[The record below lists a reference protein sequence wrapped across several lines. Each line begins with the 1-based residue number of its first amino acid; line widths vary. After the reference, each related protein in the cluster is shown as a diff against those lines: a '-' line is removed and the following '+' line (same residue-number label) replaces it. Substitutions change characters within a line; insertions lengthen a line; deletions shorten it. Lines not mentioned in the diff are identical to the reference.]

1 MEKITATTYDTV
13 DPYQWVTDVAHEAW
27 KARDKEVWTN
37 NIQDLITPDAVILDA
52 GCGLG
57 RLLPR
62 LWTAKKIVMVEPD
75 LRRFL
80 HASLVAKCLINQD
93 NELLKKLHN
102 DDFVQTNEYE
112 RLLKEIY
119 SSPLKSEKVHLLN
132 DVMQSKAI
140 SQYGNFDLI
149 VCSHIFEHIS
159 LDVIQESIAAFYKF
173 LKPNGSL
180 AIFAC
185 KSPIL
190 YHFRDNKEFNHQHIL
205 ITREEFFDICKNGHS
220 AGLGIR
226 YMPFDLFQTLL
237 TNPFNPTLQE
247 TFGDEFKSES
257 EFYQLPATPL
267 FTIKQWEAYHSE
279 LYTHKTMQVG
289 TYIEYP
295 QIQARLYRPIKP
307 IESVAEILDLEY
319 QVNQNE
325 TLKKMHLIDMVVVAK
340 KMDDDYSNPI

>member
-1 MEKITATTYDTV
+1 MKKITASVYDTV
-13 DPYQWVTDVAHEAW
+13 DPHQWVTDLAHEAW
-27 KARDKEVWTN
+27 KARDREVWIN
-37 NIQDLITPDAVILDA
+37 NIQDLITSDAVILDA

-62 LWTAKKIVMVEPD
+62 LWSAKKIVLVEPD
-75 LRRFL
+75 IRRFL
-80 HASLVAKCLINQD
+80 HASVVAKCLINEDQ
-93 NELLKKLHN
+93 ELLKKLQN
-102 DDFVQTNEYE
+102 DDFVQTNEYD
-112 RLLKEIY
+112 RLLQEIN

-140 SQYGNFDLI
+140 SQYGTFDLI

-159 LDVIQESIAAFYKF
+159 LDVIQESLAAFYNF

-180 AIFAC
+180 VIFAC

-190 YHFRDNKEFNHQHIL
+190 YQFRVNKEFSHEHIV

-220 AGLGIR
+220 TGLGVR

-237 TNPFNPTLQE
+237 ANPFNPTLQE
-247 TFGDEFKSES
+247 TFGDEFKSQS
-257 EFYQLPATPL
+257 EYYQLPASPL
-267 FTIKQWEAYHSE
+267 FTINQWEAYHSE
-279 LYTHKTMQVG
+279 FYTHKTMQVG

-295 QIQARLYRPIKP
+295 QIQARLYLPVKP
-307 IESVAEILDLEY
+307 IESVAEILDLEH

-340 KMDDDYSNPI
+340 KNDYQ

>member
-1 MEKITATTYDTV
+1 MNKITATTYETNFSKG
-13 DPYQWVTDVAHEAW
+13 VASLADEAW
-27 KARDKEVWTN
+27 KARDEEVWVN
-37 NIQDLITPDAVILDA
+37 NVQDLITDDGVILDA

-62 LWTAKKIVMVEPD
+62 LWSAKKIVLVEPD
-75 LRRFL
+75 IKRFL
-80 HASLVAKCLINQD
+80 HASVVAKCLIKED
-93 NELLKKLHN
+93 EELLKKLLQYN
-102 DDFVQTNEYE
+102 DFLQTDEYD
-112 RLLKEIY
+112 LLLQEIN

-140 SQYGNFDLI
+140 SQYGTFDLI
-149 VCSHIFEHIS
+149 VCSHIYEHIS
-159 LDVIQESIAAFYKF
+159 LDVIQESIAAFYNF

-180 AIFAC
+180 VIFAC

-190 YHFRDNKEFNHQHIL
+190 YHFRDDKEFNNQLIL

-226 YMPFDLFQTLL
+226 YMPFDLFPTLL
-237 TNPFNPTLQE
+237 ANPFNPTLQE
-247 TFGDEFKSES
+247 TFGDEFKSQS
-257 EFYQLPATPL
+257 KSYQLPTSPL

-279 LYTHKTMQVG
+279 FYTHKTMQVG
-289 TYIEYP
+289 TYIEVP

-307 IESVAEILDLEY
+307 IESVAEILELEH

-325 TLKKMHLIDMVVVAK
+325 MLKKMYLNDMVVVAK
-340 KMDDDYSNPI
+340 KKNGD

>member
-1 MEKITATTYDTV
+1 MKKITATVYDTV
-13 DPYQWVTDVAHEAW
+13 DPYQRVTDVAHEAW

-37 NIQDLITPDAVILDA
+37 NIQDLITPETVILDA

-62 LWTAKKIVMVEPD
+62 LWSAKKIVMVEPD
-75 LRRFL
+75 IKRFL
-80 HASLVAKCLINQD
+80 HASVVAKCLINEDQ
-93 NELLKKLHN
+93 ELLKKLQD

-112 RLLKEIY
+112 LLLQEIN

-140 SQYGNFDLI
+140 SQYGTFDLI

-159 LDVIQESIAAFYKF
+159 LDIIQESLAAFYNF

-180 AIFAC
+180 VIFAC

-190 YHFRDNKEFNHQHIL
+190 YHFCAKKEFAQGYIL

-220 AGLGIR
+220 TGLGIR
-226 YMPFDLFQTLL
+226 YMPFDLYQTLL
-237 TNPFNPTLQE
+237 SNPFNPTLQE
-247 TFGDEFKSES
+247 TFGDEFKSQS
-257 EFYQLPATPL
+257 EFYQLPATAL

-279 LYTHKTMQVG
+279 FYTHENMQVG
-289 TYIEYP
+289 TYIEVP

-307 IESVAEILDLEY
+307 IESVAEILDLEH

-325 TLKKMHLIDMVVVAK
+325 TLKKMYLNDIVVVAK
-340 KMDDDYSNPI
+340 KN

>member
-1 MEKITATTYDTV
+1 MEKITATVYDTI
-13 DPYQWVTDVAHEAW
+13 DPYQWVTDIAHQAW
-27 KARDKEVWTN
+27 KTRDQEVWAN
-37 NIQDLITPDAVILDA
+37 NIQDLITPDAVVLDA

-62 LWTAKKIVMVEPD
+62 FWSAKKIVLVEPD
-75 LRRFL
+75 QKRFL
-80 HASLVAKCLINQD
+80 HASIVAKCLLNQD
-93 NELLKKLHN
+93 QKLLEKLK
-102 DDFVQTNEYE
+102 DDGFWQTDEYNG
-112 RLLKEIY
+112 LLKEAHT
-119 SSPLKSEKVHLLN
+119 SPVKSDKVHLLN
-132 DVMQSKAI
+132 DVMQSPAI
-140 SQYGNFDLI
+140 EQYGKFDLI

-159 LDVIQESIAAFYKF
+159 LDIIQESIAAFYNF

-180 AIFAC
+180 VIFAC

-190 YHFRDNKEFNHQHIL
+190 HHKGATKEFDHQHIL
-205 ITREEFFDICKNGHS
+205 ISREEFAEICKNGHS

-226 YMPFDLFQTLL
+226 YMPFDLFQTILN
-237 TNPFNPTLQE
+237 NPFNPTLQE
-247 TFGDEFKSES
+247 TFGDEFKFKSEH
-257 EFYQLPATPL
+257 YQLPTTPL

-279 LYTHKTMQVG
+279 FYTHKTMEVG

-307 IESVAEILDLEY
+307 IESVAEILELEH

-340 KMDDDYSNPI
+340 KMNPDIF